1 MDGMNQLYGHSAR
14 FDHAHVLSED
24 ELRRAAPSIFAV
36 EAHESRS
43 ERFRPIPT
51 IEVLRGLMGEGF
63 MPVGAKQCRVSDPT
77 KREFTKHLI
86 RLRRVDEDQS
96 LRVGDTVC
104 EMLLKNANDGTAAYD
119 LMAGL
124 FRIRCL
130 NSLVSQSATL
140 DSVKVRH
147 SGDVMG
153 KVIEGTYTVLNEA
166 RRALAAPA
174 DWSGVTLNHD
184 ERHAFGEAVRVLRFG
199 DAEGEVT
206 TPITGD
212 QMLRPRRADDA
223 GNDLWTTFNVA
234 QENAIRGGLHGVGR
248 DANNRRRRVTT
259 RAVNGID
266 QDIKLNKA
274 LWVLAQSMKELKTGR
289 AAA

>member
-1 MDGMNQLYGHSAR
+1 MDGMNQLYGRSAR

-51 IEVLRGLMGEGF
+51 IEVVRGLAREGF
-63 MPVGAKQCRVSDPT
+63 MVVGAKQCRVSDPS
-77 KREFTKHLI
+77 KREFTKHLL

-104 EMLLKNANDGTAAYD
+104 EMLLKNANDGSAAYD

-130 NSLVSQSATL
+130 NSLVSQTATL

-147 SGDVMG
+147 SGDVMN
-153 KVIEGTYTVLNEA
+153 KVIEGTYTVLEEA
-166 RRALAAPA
+166 RRTLAAPA
-174 DWSGVTLNHD
+174 DWSGITLNHD

-199 DAEGEVT
+199 DADGEVT
-206 TPITGD
+206 TPITGE
-212 QMLRPRRADDA
+212 QLLRPRRMDDNA
-223 GNDLWTTFNVA
+223 RDLWTTFNVA
-234 QENAIRGGLHGVGR
+234 QENAIRGGLHGIGR